1 MRLAVIQSNYTPVI
15 VGDVIIP
22 PTSNVHDV
30 SLLLLHT
37 CSYAIFDV
45 TVPAGQFLEI
55 ERARDYGVN
64 VLLLRNG
71 PIGHQPNVSA
81 MITSLISA
89 QCQLQVYNNVPH
101 MQVFIR
107 NFLPH

>member
-1 MRLAVIQSNYTPVI
+1 VI
-15 VGDVIIP
+15 VRDVIIP
-22 PTSNVHDV
+22 PTSNAHDV

-37 CSYAIFDV
+37 CSYAVIDV
-45 TVPAGQFLEI
+45 TAPAGQFLEI

-71 PIGHQPNVSA
+71 PVGHQPHISA
-81 MITSLISA
+81 MITSLVSNH
-89 QCQLQVYNNVPH
+89 CQIQVYNDIPH
-101 MQVFIR
+101 LRRLIR